1 MGPCDREYPG
11 VGRLAAV
18 VTTDKARWGVVG
30 RRCKKQRATISTSST
45 TFFVGVPSI
54 QASMVKVSHGSTG
67 WRSSGP
73 CGREHLGV
81 GCLAAVVT
89 ANKAR
94 WDVVSRRC
102 KRWRATLSTL
112 LTKTFV
118 SILSV
123 HTSLVMVSYGA
134 TRWWS
139 PGPCGREYLGVSHLA
154 AVVTT
159 NKGRWDVVGRRYK
172 SRQVKLTAFSMKL
185 GTSGLSVHTR
195 LVIFPHRAA
204 QWRSSGALL

>member
-1 MGPCDREYPG
+1 MQLTAGKGRRVIVGRHCERRHATLLTSSMKYFVSVPSIQASLTTVSHGITQCRSMEHCDREYPG

-73 CGREHLGV
+73 CGREYLSV

-102 KRWRATLSTL
+102 KR
-112 LTKTFV
+112 
-118 SILSV
+118 
-123 HTSLVMVSYGA
+123 
-134 TRWWS
+134 
-139 PGPCGREYLGVSHLA
+139 
-154 AVVTT
+154 
-159 NKGRWDVVGRRYK
+159 
-172 SRQVKLTAFSMKL
+172 
-185 GTSGLSVHTR
+185 
-195 LVIFPHRAA
+195 
-204 QWRSSGALL
+204 